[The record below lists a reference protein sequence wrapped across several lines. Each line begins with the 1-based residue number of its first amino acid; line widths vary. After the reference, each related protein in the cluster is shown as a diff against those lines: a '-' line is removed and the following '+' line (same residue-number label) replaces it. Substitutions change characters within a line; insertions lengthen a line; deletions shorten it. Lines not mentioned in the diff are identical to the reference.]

1 MLTYKQYKEKA
12 LKNPDFR
19 MEYEDYKPVY
29 EFARS
34 LVKRRRERN
43 MTQKALADKVHTKQ
57 SAISRLES
65 GYYNPSLKLL
75 MDIAKALNCKLVITL
90 EPV

>member
-1 MLTYKQYKEKA
+1 MLTYKEYKEKA
-12 LKNPDFR
+12 LKNPDLR
-19 MEYEDYKPVY
+19 MEYEDYKLVH

-34 LVKRRRERN
+34 LVERRRERN

-75 MDIAKALNCKLVITL
+75 RDIAKALHCKIVITL
-90 EPV
+90 EPL